1 MDTQMEEQGGKAKTF
16 TQEEVN
22 AIVQERLA
30 KEKAKYDKQIAD
42 MQADI
47 KQREKR
53 MEAIGKLKEKGI
65 PEELVELVKL
75 DDDKSFN
82 ASIELLER
90 TYKNNQPEGQNGGTG
105 AGQMQHGGYKP
116 KGGVV
121 EVDPVREAMGLD
133 D

>member
-22 AIVQERLA
+22 AIIQERLA

-53 MEAIGKLKEKGI
+53 MEAAGKLKEKGI
-65 PEELVELVKL
+65 PEELADLVRL

-90 TYKNNQPEGQNGGTG
+90 TYKQTQPGTQKEDTG
-105 AGQMQHGGYKP
+105 HASQRGYKP
-116 KGGVV
+116 KNGMAGGS
-121 EVDPVREAMGLD
+121 DPIRDAMGLD
-133 D
+133 